1 MDACTCQAW
10 FGTPRTL
17 NGCTTIGC
25 PKRQKCLPWLPRLHL
40 LAMVVNLKATKTSGK
55 QLTHRIG
62 LIWRSIQT
70 LQTVKAL
77 RCHYH
82 NALNRQWPPAAFYRL
97 RRVRQRTLNP
107 RQDSTTHPWAWV
119 PMNAPEK
126 RFWLVSVKAMLERI
140 IMVTTWPVACGT
152 LPVN

>member
-1 MDACTCQAW
+1 MDACTCLAW
-10 FGTPRTL
+10 FVMPRMP
-17 NGCTTIGC
+17 NGCTTIGLA
-25 PKRQKCLPWLPRLHL
+25 KRLKCWLWLPKLHL
-40 LAMVVNLKATKTSGK
+40 LAMVVSLKATKTSGR
-55 QLTHRIG
+55 QLTPRIG

-82 NALNRQWPPAAFYRL
+82 SVLNRQWPPAAFYRL

-107 RQDSTTHPWAWV
+107 RQASTTHPWAWV
-119 PMNAPEK
+119 PTNAPEK
-126 RFWLVSVKAMLERI
+126 RFWLVSVKAMLALI
-140 IMVTTWPVACGT
+140 TMVTTWRVAFGT